1 MEILYV
7 CELKD
12 DYNRTTFSMIKEYKF
27 SGNYDIY
34 FNKEAKRIEIK
45 NQKRIPQNF
54 YNSSI
59 SNISCIL
66 GNNGSG
72 KTSTIDY
79 LITILTKTFS
89 QYIVILCEENEK
101 LCIYKNKKINISSKI
116 EKEIIFKDLKEFYD
130 DFTIMLYSN
139 VFNNQHYLLKRP
151 SANFIDLSSIGLLN
165 DTETSEYENDRILN
179 FFRNEVKQQV
189 KFRKKYDVDRILPF
203 NPPNILNVYIV
214 PIENILQHD
223 SPYRQDLIDL
233 IKKMKIHPHEN
244 KQIPT
249 KKSPDQKISLNLEK
263 DPLLGIFETEII
275 RQVFISLFSNIC
287 YGPQRHDES
296 VRYLIQTFNE
306 FFNGMVKEDILNE
319 GVKKLEE
326 ITESLKILDNVKYI
340 EVEQF
345 INFLKY
351 LYSIKDTMFDYIN
364 IRDVYNHQI
373 DLDMNYEESE
383 RFLQHYF
390 SIITAREMFKF
401 DWKMSS
407 GEFALFSLFSRF
419 DSINRKVGDNVL
431 ILIDEI
437 DCLLHPRW
445 QQQIIKKLIES
456 LPIILKNKHIQ
467 LLISTHSPI
476 LLSDIPKSCVSY
488 LDRDDESQGEETF
501 GANLSTLYYDSFSLK
516 KGSIGDFA
524 KSKIDA
530 LFNAMVEV
538 SVDDDGLK
546 KVTYKKID
554 VILHTLDLTSEDEL
568 EKYISLVGE
577 PIIKKKLL
585 WIFEQCKRE
594 SKND

>member
-139 VFNNQHYLLKRP
+139 VFNNQHYLLNRP
-151 SANFIDLSSIGLLN
+151 SDNFIDLSSIGLLN

-203 NPPNILNVYIV
+203 NTPNILNVYIV
-214 PIENILQHD
+214 PIGNILQHD
-223 SPYRQDLIDL
+223 SPYREDLIDL

-287 YGPQRHDES
+287 YGPQRHHES

-306 FFNGMVKEDILNE
+306 FFNGIVKEDILNE

-326 ITESLKILDNVKYI
+326 ITDGLKSLGNVKYI

-364 IRDVYNHQI
+364 IRGVYNQQI
-373 DLDMNYEESE
+373 HLDMNYEESE